1 MAALKIYATNLWK
14 AQRAI
19 CAKLG
24 LQVAAAPLS
33 ERALAVSGD
42 ILLGTLCK
50 LLVDKG
56 LVTDAELNSV
66 FNAAATAAIP
76 PLAVE
81 VAMPTQDGEVVPDPE
96 MGA

>member
-1 MAALKIYATNLWK
+1 MAGLKVYATNLWK
-14 AQRAI
+14 VQRAV

-24 LQVAAAPLS
+24 LQVASAPLS

-50 LLVDKG
+50 VLVDKG
-56 LVTDAELNSV
+56 LVTDAELNAA
-66 FNAAATAAIP
+66 FNAASTANIP
-76 PLAVE
+76 PLAVS
-81 VAMPTQDGEVVPDPE
+81 VTMPTQDGEIAPDPD

>member
-1 MAALKIYATNLWK
+1 MATLKAYATNLWK
-14 AQRAI
+14 VQRAV

-50 LLVDKG
+50 VLVDKG
-56 LVTDAELNSV
+56 LVTDAELNAAY
-66 FNAAATAAIP
+66 NAAASANIP
-76 PLAVE
+76 PLAVD
-81 VAMPTQDGEVVPDPE
+81 VAMATQDGEVVPDPE

>member
-1 MAALKIYATNLWK
+1 MAGLKVYATNLWK
-14 AQRAI
+14 AQRVL
-19 CAKLG
+19 CGKLG

-42 ILLGTLCK
+42 ILLGVLAK

-56 LVTDAELNSV
+56 LVTDAELS
-66 FNAAATAAIP
+66 AALNTATSGALP
-76 PLAVE
+76 QLKTDVTLPV
-81 VAMPTQDGEVVPDPE
+81 QDGEVTPDPD